1 MTERITLIPG
11 WPASRFQLIGFI
23 GLWVGFAGLGLAF
36 AAPYAG
42 LPTWLVVLLWALT
55 VMGMATMVVFLT
67 LGYRTGQREYAAG
80 YATAFR
86 PVNLEVPQVDPAT
99 GLIIRQGGTEL
110 LSWPVQYNAAKRQAI
125 LKADS

>member
-1 MTERITLIPG
+1 MTERIILIPG
-11 WPASRFQLIGFI
+11 WPASRYQLIGFI

-55 VMGMATMVVFLT
+55 VIGMTTMVVFLT
-67 LGYRTGQREYAAG
+67 LGYRAGQREAEAG

-86 PVNLEVPQVDPAT
+86 PVNLDLPQIDPAT
-99 GLIIRQGGTEL
+99 GLVIREGGSEL

-125 LKADS
+125 LKAQS